1 MMRAHV
7 ERVVIGFFTL
17 LAASLLWVVPYAITT
32 GLRSGYSK
40 PAQKWELLKKVTTE
54 NPRFDFENTPPI
66 SFDHGFPLAYKH
78 FYAYAQDER
87 FSKLVLQNGAIAG
100 GAVLAAFAALGVF
113 LYATRRPTQHG
124 DARFGSLGEARA
136 AGLTARSGLILGRL
150 NGQTLVSN
158 DPGHVVVV
166 GPTRTGKGVSFV
178 VPNGLTWPGSMV
190 TLDIKT
196 ENFRSFG
203 AARAAKGDAV
213 FVFAPGSTSSHRYN
227 PLDYVRPGPEMA
239 TDCANIAGFLVSTAS
254 VENEWTFAARKTVAA
269 LLGYVMTSI
278 HFEKARHIRSAVRV
292 ISTGHDIAD
301 VLKTIV
307 ATENDGAVPSW
318 VLGAF
323 NQFIAIPD
331 RTRGSVMFNVNNA
344 FAPWDSPLICAVTE
358 TSDFDIRELRR
369 KRMSIFIG
377 SPLADLESYRPLI
390 RILFQQIH
398 DVLMRNLPGAD
409 EPHKVLLLLDEF
421 YALGKMSSLASK
433 IAVSAGYGFRMAIV
447 LQNISQLDETY
458 GKAMR
463 ETIVAGAALKLFVAI
478 NDNETARYVSDAL
491 GSYTATHTTKMMG
504 AGLSQSRVSLGH
516 MAAPLRRPQELTRMP
531 KDKSILLVANAR
543 PFEIVKLY
551 FFRDRR
557 LRRLMEHALAATTV
571 LPILRKWSDPPAWLD
586 ARTKASAGRSTSH
599 AATAVIAREGSAP
612 VDTPSSE
619 KAPIL
624 AGQERA
630 NSVGSPAPVEIE
642 AIVAE
647 IREVISGP
655 IADANRAVQ
664 DFHPF
669 ETTKVGAAVDEF
681 KAVASRIERD
691 WPTTE

>member
-1 MMRAHV
+1 MTREHL
-7 ERVVIGFFTL
+7 ERLVIGLFL
-17 LAASLLWVVPYAITT
+17 SLAAALLWVVPYAIVT
-32 GLRSGYSK
+32 GLRSGFSR
-40 PAQKWELLKKVTTE
+40 PAQKWALLKSVVTE
-54 NPRFDFENTPPI
+54 NPRFDLEQFPPL

-78 FYAYAQDER
+78 FYVYAQDER
-87 FSKLVLQNGAIAG
+87 VSKLALENGAIAAG
-100 GAVLAAFAALGVF
+100 VVLALFVALAVF
-113 LYATRRPTQHG
+113 LYANRKSTLHG
-124 DARFGSLGEARA
+124 DARFGTLSEARRGGLA
-136 AGLTARSGLILGRL
+136 AKNGIIVGRL
-150 NGQTLVSN
+150 NGHMLVSD
-158 DPGHVVVV
+158 DPGHVLIV

-178 VPNGLTWPGSMV
+178 IPNGLAWPGSMV
-190 TLDIKT
+190 TLDIKS
-196 ENFRSFG
+196 ENLKSFG

-239 TDCANIAGFLVSTAS
+239 TDCANIASFLVATGS
-254 VENEWTFAARKTVAA
+254 VENDWTLAARKTVAA

-307 ATENDGAVPSW
+307 ATENDGSVPSW
-318 VLGAF
+318 VLDAF
-323 NQFIAIPD
+323 NQFVAIPD

-358 TSDFDIRELRR
+358 TSDFDIRNLRR

-398 DVLMRNLPGAD
+398 DVLMRDLPGAD
-409 EPHKVLLLLDEF
+409 EPHQVLLLLDEF
-421 YALGKMSSLASK
+421 YALGRMSSLASK

-463 ETIVAGAALKLFVAI
+463 ETLVAGAALKLFVAI
-478 NDNETARYVSDAL
+478 NDNETAKYVSDAL
-491 GSYTATHTTKMMG
+491 GTYTATHTTKMVG
-504 AGLSQSRVSLGH
+504 SGLSQSRVSLGH

-543 PFEIVKLY
+543 PFEIGKAY

-557 LRRLMEHALAATTV
+557 MRHLMEQTGIVAIERPSLQRWLEPA
-571 LPILRKWSDPPAWLD
+571 AWLE
-586 ARTKASAGRSTSH
+586 ATLKSELGTKARQVESGAIP
-599 AATAVIAREGSAP
+599 AAPASEGSVVGVPTGNSDVESVQNKHTTLDVVISDAIAGIIAEAQR
-612 VDTPSSE
+612 VSGYPSSE
-619 KAPIL
+619 PGDEIGSALKDLTAI
-624 AGQERA
+624 AEKIQKDWRA
-630 NSVGSPAPVEIE
+630 
-642 AIVAE
+642 
-647 IREVISGP
+647 
-655 IADANRAVQ
+655 
-664 DFHPF
+664 
-669 ETTKVGAAVDEF
+669 
-681 KAVASRIERD
+681 ASIQ
-691 WPTTE
+691 

>member
-7 ERVVIGFFTL
+7 ERLVVGLFVF
-17 LAASLLWVVPYAITT
+17 LAAALLWVAPYAIVT
-32 GLRSGYSK
+32 GLRSGFSR
-40 PAQKWELLKKVTTE
+40 PAQKWELLKRVTTE
-54 NPRFDFENTPPI
+54 NPRLEYEQFPPI

-78 FYAYAQDER
+78 FYVYAQDER
-87 FSKLVLQNGAIAG
+87 VSKLALENGAIAAG
-100 GAVLAAFAALGVF
+100 LVLALFLALAIF
-113 LYATRRPTQHG
+113 LYANRRSTLHG
-124 DARFGSLGEARA
+124 DARFGTLSEARR
-136 AGLTARSGLILGRL
+136 AGLAAKSGIILGRL

-158 DPGHVVVV
+158 DPGHVLIV

-178 VPNGLTWPGSMV
+178 IPNGLVWPGSMV
-190 TLDIKT
+190 TLDIKG
-196 ENFRSFG
+196 ENMKSFG

-213 FVFAPGSTSSHRYN
+213 FVFAPGSASSHRYN

-239 TDCANIAGFLVSTAS
+239 TDCANIASFLVATGS
-254 VENEWTFAARKTVAA
+254 VENEWTLAARKTVAA

-278 HFEKARHIRSAVRV
+278 HFGKARHIRSAVRV

-307 ATENDGAVPSW
+307 ATEKGGPVPSW
-318 VLGAF
+318 VLDAF
-323 NQFIAIPD
+323 NQFVAIPD

-344 FAPWDSPLICAVTE
+344 FAPWDSPLICAATE
-358 TSDFDIRELRR
+358 TSDFDIRDLRR
-369 KRMSIFIG
+369 KRISIFIG

-409 EPHKVLLLLDEF
+409 EPHQVLLLLDEF

-463 ETIVAGAALKLFVAI
+463 ETLVAGAALKLFVAI
-478 NDNETARYVSDAL
+478 NDNETAKYVSDAL
-491 GSYTATHTTKMMG
+491 GTYTATHTTKMMG

-543 PFEIVKLY
+543 PFEIGKVY

-557 LRRLMEHALAATTV
+557 MRRLMEQAGAVSIERPSLRRWMEPAAWLEANLKSELVTKTTQIELGAIPAAPASEGSVVGARTGNSDVESVQNKHTV
-571 LPILRKWSDPPAWLD
+571 LDVVISDAI
-586 ARTKASAGRSTSH
+586 AGI
-599 AATAVIAREGSAP
+599 TAEAQRVSGY
-612 VDTPSSE
+612 PSSE
-619 KAPIL
+619 P
-624 AGQERA
+624 GD
-630 NSVGSPAPVEIE
+630 EIGFALKDLT
-642 AIVAE
+642 AIAE
-647 IREVISGP
+647 KIKKGWS
-655 IADANRAVQ
+655 
-664 DFHPF
+664 
-669 ETTKVGAAVDEF
+669 AA
-681 KAVASRIERD
+681 SIQ
-691 WPTTE
+691 